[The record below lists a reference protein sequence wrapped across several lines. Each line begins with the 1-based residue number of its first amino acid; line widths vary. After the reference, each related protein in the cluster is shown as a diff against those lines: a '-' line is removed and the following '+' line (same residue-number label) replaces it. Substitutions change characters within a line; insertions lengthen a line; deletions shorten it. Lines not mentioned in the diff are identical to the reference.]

1 MPPTAASQQVAEFIR
16 VLALGWK
23 NLSAYPPGHPAL
35 AGSLDLIYR
44 RLTDLRPP
52 AGDVVFGIARDGLVY
67 GKEKVDTTGAQKFAQ
82 ALYTRGVAVLRFES
96 AVQLQ
101 DIETFLRLLG
111 GVAEGRRPIW
121 EELTAAGVINIH
133 LQPVIYS
140 AVQVTDDLAGP
151 PPPSKPQSQSLW
163 EEILR
168 ALVAGRELSPEGQEI
183 LSREIRSIDQLTELV
198 AEFLQTADDAPDIEF
213 DAAATFGIKHIARV
227 PGVETP
233 EIISSRV
240 AEAIGLFV
248 SRSTPL
254 KKQLVVQQ
262 VIHLLRSLPDPMR
275 GMIMRSVLRTLAT
288 DPGAATLLRDFT
300 SAMSQDEVLET
311 LRYLATMT
319 KLSDHAVR
327 LMEML
332 VPIDKPAE
340 QPKAP
345 SPMAIADLVRLF
357 GEEDI
362 DRFNPEDHRALLSEV
377 SVRIPEVPVGMQR
390 SIGEL
395 GDRVDSITDDAL
407 NRQMTRTML
416 DLLLG
421 YGASRPPY
429 AILGRIQA
437 LFRSHLANGQ
447 YADAVAVIEGLQ
459 EIALTTDNPALAE
472 AIHDAFEE
480 LSNVDAIGALIET
493 LHTASPESAPTIHK
507 LIEAL
512 GTAATRSLLMAL
524 AEENNRSRRRR
535 LFDFATSLGSII
547 VPEATRFLSDSRWYV
562 VRNMILLL
570 RRMNDRNSLQEI
582 RRCAH
587 HPDLRVRLEA
597 IKTLIALEP
606 GTSGPLLKQVIH
618 ARDPK
623 LAETAIA
630 LVGNYGIKEG
640 VDPLLDILGGSDVF
654 GRRRPLRLK
663 AIRALGELAEPR
675 ALPHLQ
681 RFFRDSLLPWPSKEE
696 RRAAFE
702 SLAAYPAE
710 ARAEL
715 VEKGLGSR
723 DPQVREICQR
733 LTKS

>member
-1 MPPTAASQQVAEFIR
+1 MPPTAAGQQVAEFVR

-96 AVQLQ
+96 EVQPQ

-133 LQPVIYS
+133 LQPVNYS
-140 AVQVTDDLAGP
+140 AVQVTDDLAA
-151 PPPSKPQSQSLW
+151 PPPSKAQSQSLW

-213 DAAATFGIKHIARV
+213 DPAATFGIKHIARV

-233 EIISSRV
+233 EVISSRV

-248 SRSTPL
+248 SGSTPL

-340 QPKAP
+340 QPNPP
-345 SPMAIADLVRLF
+345 SPTAIADLVRLF
-357 GEEDI
+357 GDEDI

-377 SVRIPEVPVGMQR
+377 SVHIPEVPAAMQR

-429 AILGRIQA
+429 AILGRIQG
-437 LFRSHLANGQ
+437 LFRSHLASGQ

-459 EIALTTDNPALAE
+459 EIALTTDNPALAD

-480 LSNVDAIGALIET
+480 LSNVEAIGALIET
-493 LHTASPESAPTIHK
+493 LHTAHPGSAPTIQK
-507 LIEAL
+507 LIEAM

-570 RRMNDRNSLQEI
+570 RRMNDRNSLPEI

-606 GTSGPLLKQVIH
+606 AVSGSLLNEAIH

-623 LAETAIA
+623 LAEMAVA

-640 VDPLLDILGGSDVF
+640 VDPLLDILGGSDAF
-654 GRRRPLRLK
+654 GRRRSLRLK
-663 AIRALGELAEPR
+663 AIKALGELAQPQ
-675 ALPHLQ
+675 ALPRLH
-681 RFFRDSLLPWPSKEE
+681 RFFRDSFLPWPSKEE
-696 RRAAFE
+696 RRAAYE
-702 SLAAYPAE
+702 SLAAYPPE

-715 VEKGLGSR
+715 VEKGLRSR

-733 LTKS
+733 LTKG